1 MTISRKVGELMA
13 EIKWN
18 IRHFLKDGTEIHKGD
33 QFPDTPENRATI
45 ERVRDICR
53 RYLERGEKQCVQ

>member
-1 MTISRKVGELMA
+1 MDFTKGWGAMA
-13 EIKWN
+13 EIDKWK
-18 IRHFLKDGTEIHKGD
+18 IRHFLRDGTEIKKGD